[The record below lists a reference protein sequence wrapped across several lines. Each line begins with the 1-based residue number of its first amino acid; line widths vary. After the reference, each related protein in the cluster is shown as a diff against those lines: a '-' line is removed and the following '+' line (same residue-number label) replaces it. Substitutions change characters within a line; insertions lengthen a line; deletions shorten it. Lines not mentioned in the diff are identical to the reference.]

1 MTPIEME
8 DTSTERTQRTFARV
22 AGFLF
27 LWLIIAGLAGALTV
41 SPVVGSGTFAETA
54 KGVVAS
60 IDAGIDLA
68 KVTRYELQVKIQPS
82 EEHLTASAQITL
94 SNPTAAPLR
103 EIPFCFIVCWPW
115 KLPRMTKECR
125 FRFAKRSFPC
135 PTRKT
140 GR

>member
-8 DTSTERTQRTFARV
+8 DTSTERTQRPFARV

-41 SPVVGSGTFAETA
+41 SSIVGSGTFAETA

-68 KVTRYELQVKIQPS
+68 RVTRYELQVKIQPS
-82 EEHLTASAQITL
+82 EEHLTASARITP

-103 EIPFCFIVCWPW
+103 EIPF
-115 KLPRMTKECR
+115 LLYRLLA
-125 FRFAKRSFPC
+125 AKTHLLDGAWSLEGADRPLFQY
-135 PTRKT
+135 
-140 GR
+140 